1 MGTTSYPL
9 GMVLRGISNLPIIK
23 INCFRYSGSVKMM
36 IIELEGTINDTVVV
50 AKYSRK
56 RETVNGY
63 MQLSAKPLHL
73 P

>member
-1 MGTTSYPL
+1 
-9 GMVLRGISNLPIIK
+9 
-23 INCFRYSGSVKMM
+23 MM
-36 IIELEGTINDTVVV
+36 IIELEGTIKDTVVV